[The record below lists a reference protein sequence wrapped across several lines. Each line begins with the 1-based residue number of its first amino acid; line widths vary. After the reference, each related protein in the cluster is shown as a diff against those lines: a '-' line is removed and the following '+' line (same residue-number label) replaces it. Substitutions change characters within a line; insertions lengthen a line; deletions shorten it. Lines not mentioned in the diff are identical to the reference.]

1 MIAFLLFE
9 FLFFIELLLLNKDN
23 KSSLLIKLFF
33 ILPDKNNS
41 IYELYGVVVHMKIF
55 SGGHYYALCKN
66 NNRWLKFNDDDI
78 EFDVD
83 PIDKNAYILLYKKK
97 NCN

>member
-1 MIAFLLFE
+1 MGIYNYFT
-9 FLFFIELLLLNKDN
+9 INITILNN
-23 KSSLLIKLFF
+23 YI
-33 ILPDKNNS
+33 
-41 IYELYGVVVHMKIF
+41 HMKIF